1 MSRSFALPLSC
12 VRFALLFLCPWSHTT
27 GRDGPRGAGPLCP
40 APWSCP
46 WHFWQPGLALGMR
59 GHSWGCLFPLA
70 WESLLALPWVREQ
83 RAQRGVRS
91 WVGCRGTP
99 AGFEVFPFADGS
111 EVRFRVCQGAARQT
125 DLPWLSARG
134 CGTVPR
140 SPHSPNLGGISNGQR
155 REP

>member
-1 MSRSFALPLSC
+1 MLCLCLASD
-12 VRFALLFLCPWSHTT
+12 LLCSSSAPGAT
-27 GRDGPRGAGPLCP
+27 PRAGMDPGAAGPLCP
-40 APWSCP
+40 APWSRP
-46 WHFWQPGLALGMR
+46 WCFWQPGLALGMR

-70 WESLLALPWVREQ
+70 WESPHALPWVREQ

-91 WVGCRGTP
+91 CVGCRGTP
-99 AGFEVFPFADGS
+99 VCFEVFPSAGS
-111 EVRFRVCQGAARQT
+111 RVCRGAARQT

>member
-1 MSRSFALPLSC
+1 MLCLCLASD
-12 VRFALLFLCPWSHTT
+12 LLCSSSAPGAT
-27 GRDGPRGAGPLCP
+27 PRAGMDLGAAGPLCL
-40 APWSCP
+40 APWSRP
-46 WHFWQPGLALGMR
+46 WRFWQPGLALGMR